1 MSVPANQ
8 IRPKGLDVPMQS
20 FNNRIVE
27 MFSAQ
32 GEKVEME
39 QPVEAKG
46 DEENIRISGSKLNH
60 TPVEC
65 TVFHIQNVHSAEFR
79 QTLNFV

>member
-1 MSVPANQ
+1 MVF
-8 IRPKGLDVPMQS
+8 QS
-20 FNNRIVE
+20 SMGRIVE

-46 DEENIRISGSKLNH
+46 DKDQL
-60 TPVEC
+60 
-65 TVFHIQNVHSAEFR
+65 R
-79 QTLNFV
+79 QYSSLKTYPHYAC

>member
-1 MSVPANQ
+1 MG
-8 IRPKGLDVPMQS
+8 K
-20 FNNRIVE
+20 IVE

-46 DEENIRISGSKLNH
+46 DKDQSL
-60 TPVEC
+60 
-65 TVFHIQNVHSAEFR
+65 
-79 QTLNFV
+79 